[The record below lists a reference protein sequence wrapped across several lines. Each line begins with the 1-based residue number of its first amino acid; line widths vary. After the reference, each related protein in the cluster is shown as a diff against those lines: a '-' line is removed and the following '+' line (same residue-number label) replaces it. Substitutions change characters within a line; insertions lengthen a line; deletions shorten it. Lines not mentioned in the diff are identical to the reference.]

1 MDGLRDIHEPLAP
14 GWWPPAPGWWLLAL
28 IVAIGMVWAL
38 RRVLRQRRRTAPY
51 RMART
56 RFADLDARRA
66 AGAIDA
72 RTFANDAN
80 ALLKALLVETEHR
93 ADAVRASGDVW
104 LALLR
109 RRCRDAA
116 FTEAPGRLLGD
127 ARFRRTL
134 DDDGTELAALLRRT
148 LGRLGPGT

>member
-28 IVAIGMVWAL
+28 VAAIGVLWGL
-38 RRVLRQRRRTAPY
+38 RRILRQRRRTAPY
-51 RMART
+51 RAARA
-56 RFADLDARRA
+56 RFAALDARHA
-66 AGAIDA
+66 TGAIDA

-93 ADAVRASGDVW
+93 ADAVRASGDAW

-109 RRCRDAA
+109 QRCGDAA
-116 FTEAPGRLLGD
+116 FTEAPGRLLGND
-127 ARFRRTL
+127 RFRRTV
-134 DDDGTELAALLRRT
+134 DDDGTELAALLRRA
-148 LGRLGPGT
+148 LGRLGPRT